1 MLAPPATCHHI
12 PLIPI
17 PFARVTR
24 LLDTIDFDA
33 LIPDAYKAYAPVFE
47 TAVRA
52 FVGALPEARLW
63 EIAAAQADLGDDA
76 DPAER
81 LVALARC
88 CPVLHKIG
96 QVMAHDRHL
105 DPMLTERLQTLEV
118 LLPSA
123 DLDDLLPAIER
134 EIGPLKHLGVVVDE
148 PPLAEASVAVVVP
161 FRRDGI
167 EGVFKL
173 RKPGIEA
180 RMAEDTAALDAVGRA
195 LDAGAAKLGL
205 PALAYP
211 DVLAEA
217 GRLLAA
223 ELRFDL
229 EQARLAEAAVAF
241 DGRPEIVV
249 PEVYPELCSMRMT
262 AMERLFGTKLTDA
275 GGVPSQTADLLIE
288 TLLAEPLWSG
298 DADALFH
305 GDPHAGNLIWTEEGR
320 LGLLDW
326 SLAGTLTKAERVGL
340 TGVFVGGVTLDEAR
354 VAAAIA
360 DGLATGT
367 GDRAELDAA
376 VHGAV
381 DAVRGGDPP
390 GVVWLTDLLDKAV
403 RQAGYGF
410 SPGLLL
416 YRKAMK
422 TCLDVARALGG
433 PGRAERV
440 LVAAFVHRFA
450 LEWPARFFAAPA
462 DRDFRT
468 HLSNVDLQGL
478 WAHGP
483 TLLGRVAAAAVRKP
497 T

>member
-1 MLAPPATCHHI
+1 MLDA
-12 PLIPI
+12 
-17 PFARVTR
+17 
-24 LLDTIDFDA
+24 IDFDA
-33 LIPDAYKAYAPVFE
+33 LIPDAYKVYAPVFE

-52 FVGALPEARLW
+52 FVGGLPEARLW
-63 EIAAAQADLGDDA
+63 EIAAVQADLGDDA
-76 DPAER
+76 DPGER

-96 QVMAHDRHL
+96 QVMARDRHL
-105 DPMLTERLQTLEV
+105 DPGLTERLQTLEV
-118 LLPSA
+118 LPPSA

-134 EIGPLKHLGVVVDE
+134 EIGPLAHLRVIVDE

-195 LDAGAAKLGL
+195 LDAGAAKLGV

-229 EQARLAEAAVAF
+229 EQARLAEAAVTF
-241 DGRPEIVV
+241 DSRPEIVV
-249 PEVYPELCSMRMT
+249 PEVYPELCSTRLT
-262 AMERLFGTKLTDA
+262 AMERLFGDKLTDA
-275 GGVPSQTADLLIE
+275 GGVPSRTADLLIE

-340 TGVFVGGVTLDEAR
+340 TGVFRRRGDAGRGPYRRRDRGWPRDGVGR
-354 VAAAIA
+354 
-360 DGLATGT
+360 
-367 GDRAELDAA
+367 
-376 VHGAV
+376 
-381 DAVRGGDPP
+381 
-390 GVVWLTDLLDKAV
+390 
-403 RQAGYGF
+403 
-410 SPGLLL
+410 S
-416 YRKAMK
+416 
-422 TCLDVARALGG
+422 
-433 PGRAERV
+433 GRARRRR
-440 LVAAFVHRFA
+440 A
-450 LEWPARFFAAPA
+450 
-462 DRDFRT
+462 
-468 HLSNVDLQGL
+468 
-478 WAHGP
+478 
-483 TLLGRVAAAAVRKP
+483 
-497 T
+497 

>member
-1 MLAPPATCHHI
+1 ML
-12 PLIPI
+12 
-17 PFARVTR
+17 
-24 LLDTIDFDA
+24 DDIDFDA
-33 LIPDAYKAYAPVFE
+33 LVPDAYRAYAPVFE

-52 FVGALPEARLW
+52 FIGALPEARLW

-76 DPAER
+76 DPSER

-96 QVMAHDRHL
+96 QVMARDRHL
-105 DPMLTERLQTLEV
+105 DPGLSERLQRLEV
-118 LLPSA
+118 LPPSA
-123 DLDDLLPAIER
+123 ELTDLVPLIER
-134 EIGPLKHLGVVVDE
+134 EIGSLADLGVIVDE

-161 FRRDGI
+161 FRRGGI

-180 RMAEDTAALDAVGRA
+180 RMAEDMRALDAVGRA
-195 LDAGAAKLGL
+195 LDAGASKLGL

-223 ELRFDL
+223 ELCFDH
-229 EQARLAEAAVAF
+229 EQARLVLAAEAFAE
-241 DGRPEIVV
+241 RPEIVV
-249 PEVYPELCSMRMT
+249 PEVYPDLSSTRMT
-262 AMERLFGTKLTDA
+262 AMERLFGERLTDA
-275 GGVPSQTADLLIE
+275 DGVPSQTADTLIE

-298 DADALFH
+298 EADALFH
-305 GDPHAGNLIWTEEGR
+305 GDPHAGNLMWTEDGR

-340 TGVFVGGVTLDEAR
+340 TGVFVGGVTLDER
-354 VAAAIA
+354 RIAAAIA
-360 DGLATGT
+360 DELATSP

-376 VHGAV
+376 VRSAV
-381 DAVRGGDPP
+381 DAVRDGDPP
-390 GVVWLTDLLDKAV
+390 GVAWLTDLLDKAV
-403 RQAGYGF
+403 RGAGYGF

-422 TCLDVARALGG
+422 TCLDVARAIGG
-433 PGRAERV
+433 RGRAERV
-440 LVAAFVHRFA
+440 LVAAFVRRFA

-468 HLSNVDLQGL
+468 HLSNVDLQGI

-483 TLLGRVAAAAVRKP
+483 TLLGRIAAAAVRKP